1 MSGTPRKDA
10 FARVLTGEES
20 GGCVIAKQRADSTGI

>member
-1 MSGTPRKDA
+1 MSERLRKDA